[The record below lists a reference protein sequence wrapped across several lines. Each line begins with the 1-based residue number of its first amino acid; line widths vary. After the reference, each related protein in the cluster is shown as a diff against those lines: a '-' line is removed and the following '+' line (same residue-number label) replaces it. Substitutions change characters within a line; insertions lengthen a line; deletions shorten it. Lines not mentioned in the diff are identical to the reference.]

1 MLPET
6 SSQEPKVKEGSSQK
20 KPAKKRSTKS
30 KERGQATVSSPGS
43 ELEKLTPLGLIKF
56 MIKMEKFTCCQNRLA
71 DLVPLVL
78 VG

>member
-30 KERGQATVSSPGS
+30 KERGQTTVSLSGS
-43 ELEKLTPLGLIKF
+43 ELENWPHSSDKIYDKDGG
-56 MIKMEKFTCCQNRLA
+56 
-71 DLVPLVL
+71 VH
-78 VG
+78 